1 MSHSQLASP
10 APLRSALRHSRPS
23 SPSDPAVLPH
33 PSHSA
38 SLPVALHASSSSS
51 GGGKLP
57 RVYTGGSNF
66 SPSVGYTPK
75 VSFNT
80 FENPNDDALFSY
92 TLQVSSKPLLA
103 SSLITSPSPGKVR
116 RLQANTTHPRLP
128 LCIQPRREWLKGPR
142 VVHRGTRLGRR

>member
-1 MSHSQLASP
+1 MSPSQLTSP

-23 SPSDPAVLPH
+23 SPSGPAVLPH

-38 SLPVALHASSSSS
+38 SLPVALQASSSSS

-57 RVYTGGSNF
+57 RTYTGGGSNF
-66 SPSVGYTPK
+66 SPPVGYTPK
-75 VSFNT
+75 GSFNT

-103 SSLITSPSPGKVR
+103 SLIAR
-116 RLQANTTHPRLP
+116 
-128 LCIQPRREWLKGPR
+128 
-142 VVHRGTRLGRR
+142 